1 MLSDRSRTAS
11 CAVDWSHIDD
21 VLLDMDGTLL
31 DRHFDN
37 FFFEE
42 ELPRRYAVM
51 HELSFDAAR
60 DQLMAMYR
68 SVEGEL
74 AWTDLHY
81 WTERV
86 GIDVVAL
93 HRELDHMIGFLPD
106 AEAFLLA
113 LRRLGKRV
121 TVLTNAHRAGVDVKT
136 ARTGLDRHV
145 SRIVDAF
152 EVGWLKMRVEYWPI
166 CRQLVGFDPKRA
178 LYIDDDEQ
186 CLAAAEHF
194 GVGRIFHRS
203 KSSSQIPAVPS
214 SRFASIES
222 FQTILPSSSNE

>member
-1 MLSDRSRTAS
+1 MLSDRPGIAFH
-11 CAVDWSHIDD
+11 AVDWSQIDD

-42 ELPRRYAVM
+42 ELPRRYAVKGG
-51 HELSFDAAR
+51 LTFDDAR
-60 DQLMAMYR
+60 DRLMAMYR

-81 WTERV
+81 WTHRV

-93 HRELDHMIGFLPD
+93 HRELDHMIRFLPD

-121 TVLTNAHRAGVDVKT
+121 TILTNAHRAGVDVKT
-136 ARTGLDRHV
+136 AKTGLDLHV
-145 SRIVDAF
+145 DRIVDAF
-152 EVGWLKMRVEYWPI
+152 EVGWLKMR
-166 CRQLVGFDPKRA
+166 
-178 LYIDDDEQ
+178 
-186 CLAAAEHF
+186 
-194 GVGRIFHRS
+194 S
-203 KSSSQIPAVPS
+203 
-214 SRFASIES
+214 
-222 FQTILPSSSNE
+222 

>member
-51 HELSFDAAR
+51 HGLTFDAAR

-203 KSSSQIPAVPS
+203 KSSSQVPAVPS